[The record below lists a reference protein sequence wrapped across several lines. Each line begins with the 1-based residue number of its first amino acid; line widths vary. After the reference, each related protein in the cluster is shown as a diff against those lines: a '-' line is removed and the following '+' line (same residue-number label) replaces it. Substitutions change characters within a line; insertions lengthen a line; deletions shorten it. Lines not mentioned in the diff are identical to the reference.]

1 MEVMLRCAVPDKP
14 GRLAELAGAIGRAG
28 GDIEAVDVVES
39 EQGMALDDL
48 FVRVDGTDGLRS
60 VVAHVRAV
68 EGIELIHAGPSR
80 GHPGDA
86 VTRAAIGLEAILSGA
101 MTMEHG
107 VEALMGGPLRA
118 TQVRLYLPEAAPH
131 CNDRVLVLPFEG
143 RALVLRRDYRFTAT
157 EIDRAR
163 SLLRVCREAARAVG
177 ERA

>member
-1 MEVMLRCAVPDKP
+1 M
-14 GRLAELAGAIGRAG
+14 LAGAIGEAG

-39 EQGMALDDL
+39 ERDIALDDL
-48 FVRVDGTDGLRS
+48 FVRVSGPEGLRA
-60 VVAHVRAV
+60 VVERVRTV
-68 EGIELIHAGPSR
+68 EGVELIHAGPSR

-107 VEALMGGPLRA
+107 VEALVGGLLRA
-118 TQVRLYLPEAAPH
+118 TQVTLESPDTAPIA
-131 CNDRVLVLPFEG
+131 NDRLLVLPFEG

-163 SLLRVCREAARAVG
+163 SLLRVCSEAARTIAAGPQSGAVDNPF
-177 ERA
+177 